1 MTEAEKFVPI
11 RKLAEL
17 RACLDAFEEVT
28 PYLSAA
34 GNTGA
39 GSYIRTGISSTEGAA
54 IAGV

>member
-1 MTEAEKFVPI
+1 M
-11 RKLAEL
+11 

-39 GSYIRTGISSTEGAA
+39 GSYIRTGISSTEGSA
-54 IAGV
+54 IAGI